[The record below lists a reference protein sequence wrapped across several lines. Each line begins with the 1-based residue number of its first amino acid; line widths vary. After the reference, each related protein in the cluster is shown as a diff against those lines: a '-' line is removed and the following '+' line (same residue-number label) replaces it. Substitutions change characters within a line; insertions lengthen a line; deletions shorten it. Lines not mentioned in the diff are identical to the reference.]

1 MNKSI
6 IIAAA
11 LVAAMALIGYASI
24 SASKYNDVSS
34 LSMLDSPARVTVS
47 GSTVDLG
54 TGSLVMVYNGE
65 VYKVDA
71 RGVYAIAEGVDSGE
85 SYALF
90 LLEGSDGFMVVA
102 LYPARDFVTKYG
114 GSPVV
119 EAQIVVD
126 GVYRPG
132 NTVAIGIMG
141 PDRFMP
147 LYEAPVLEVDTILKG
162 CHASYQQEQ
171 AVVQG

>member
-6 IIAAA
+6 
-11 LVAAMALIGYASI
+11 LVALSLLIAMAAIGYASI

-34 LSMLDSPARVTVS
+34 LAGQSSPVRVTVS
-47 GSTVDLG
+47 GSVVDMG
-54 TGSLVMVYNGE
+54 TGGLVMVYNGG
-65 VYKVDA
+65 VYRVES
-71 RGVYAIAEGVDSGE
+71 RGVYAIAENPETGE

-90 LLEGSDGFMVVA
+90 LLKGDNGFMVAA

-126 GVYRPG
+126 GVYRPDK
-132 NTVAIGIMG
+132 TVSIGIMG
-141 PDRFMP
+141 SQGFTP
-147 LYEAPVLEVDTILKG
+147 LYEVPVLEVDAILKG
-162 CHASYQQEQ
+162 CHSSYQQQQ